1 MMILALVTCVL
12 VTDTRAGLPVRTE
25 KKRLTKALL
34 IFLCQGKFHT
44 CFLYNWS
51 IGAFSLLDVAE
62 TKREGYLEMFWLIS
76 IYVNR

>member
-34 IFLCQGKFHT
+34 TFLCQGKFHT
-44 CFLYNWS
+44 CFLY
-51 IGAFSLLDVAE
+51 
-62 TKREGYLEMFWLIS
+62 
-76 IYVNR
+76 